1 MSTEE
6 AEKVQEIVA
15 EGVARE
21 GLQEVVLPAEEAAAK
36 RLADFVSDAAIDR
49 MIADAQDAGVSLL
62 DGPGGLIGQL
72 TARVIERALGA
83 EMDDHLGY
91 VKGDPA
97 GNGSGNSRNG
107 SYGKTLTTTSGPVR
121 ISVPR
126 DRKSVFEPQIVVKG
140 QRRVGQ
146 VDDMILSLYARGM
159 TTRDIHAHLAE
170 IYGVEVS
177 PALVSA
183 VTDVVTDEITEWQN
197 CPLDA
202 FYAILYID
210 ALVVKVRDGGAVDNK
225 AAYLVTGVDADG
237 YKHVLGIWLGTAEGS
252 RFWAGVLAELRNR
265 GIKDVLFV
273 CCDGL
278 NGLPDAIEA
287 TWPKAKV
294 QTCVIH
300 LIRASMKYVSWK
312 DRKKAAAAMRP
323 IYTALNEAAAKAA
336 LENLR
341 RDFGKKSP
349 GLVAAWERAWDQ
361 FIPFLEFDSAI
372 RKVIY
377 TTNAIESVNFQLRKI
392 IKNRGHFPGD
402 DAAVKLLYLGIR
414 NITGRHIDGDGLVR
428 ERGKRGTGTYGWK
441 AAMNAF
447 AVAFGDRVP
456 RSPEGPAEGGLNRR
470 LRCDAVGDGPV
481 VARYGRWLGVDFVEE
496 HAEGAG
502 GAGFGGCLEG
512 DADRGGG
519 EGGGSGKAS
528 CIVASVPLAGRP

>member
-1 MSTEE
+1 VSTEE

-21 GLQEVVLPAEEAAAK
+21 GLQEIVPPAGEAAAG
-36 RLADFVSDAAIDR
+36 RLAALVSDAAIDK

-97 GNGSGNSRNG
+97 GNGTGNSRNG
-107 SYGKTLTTTSGPVR
+107 SFGKTVTTTSGPVR
-121 ISVPR
+121 IFVPR
-126 DRKSVFEPQIVVKG
+126 DRKSAFEPRIVMKG

-146 VDDMILSLYARGM
+146 VDEMILSLYARGM
-159 TTRDIHAHLAE
+159 TTRDIRAHLAE
-170 IYGVEVS
+170 VYGAEVS

-183 VTDVVTDEITEWQN
+183 VTDVVADEITEWQN
-197 CPLDA
+197 RPLDA

-210 ALVVKVRDGGAVDNK
+210 ALVVKVRDGGVVENK
-225 AAYLVTGVDADG
+225 AAHLVTGVDADG
-237 YKHVLGIWLGTAEGS
+237 FKHVLGIWLAAAEGS

-265 GIKDVLFV
+265 GIRDVLFV

-278 NGLPDAIEA
+278 SGLPAAIEA

-300 LIRASMKYVSWK
+300 LIRSSMRYVSWK
-312 DRKKAAAAMRP
+312 ERKKAAAAMRP
-323 IYTALNEAAAKAA
+323 IYTAINEAAAETA

-349 GLVAAWERAWDQ
+349 GMVAAWDRAWDQ
-361 FIPFLEFDSAI
+361 FVPFLEFDAAI

-428 ERGKRGTGTYGWK
+428 DRGERGTGTYGWK

-447 AVAFGDRVP
+447 AVTFGDRVP
-456 RSPEGPAEGGLNRR
+456 
-470 LRCDAVGDGPV
+470 V
-481 VARYGRWLGVDFVEE
+481 
-496 HAEGAG
+496 
-502 GAGFGGCLEG
+502 
-512 DADRGGG
+512 
-519 EGGGSGKAS
+519 
-528 CIVASVPLAGRP
+528 

>member
-1 MSTEE
+1 VSTEE

-21 GLQEVVLPAEEAAAK
+21 GLQEMVLPAEEAAAR
-36 RLADFVSDAAIDR
+36 RLADFVSDAAIDK

-97 GNGSGNSRNG
+97 GNGTGNSRNG
-107 SYGKTLTTTSGPVR
+107 SYGKTLSTTSGPAR
-121 ISVPR
+121 IAVPR
-126 DRKSVFEPQIVVKG
+126 DRKSAFEPQIVVKG

-146 VDDMILSLYARGM
+146 VDEMILSLYARGM

-183 VTDVVTDEITEWQN
+183 VTDVVADEIAEWQN
-197 CPLDA
+197 RPLDA

-237 YKHVLGIWLGTAEGS
+237 FKHVLGIWLGTAEGS

-265 GIKDVLFV
+265 GVKDVLFV

-278 NGLPDAIEA
+278 SGLPDAITA
-287 TWPKAKV
+287 TWPGATV

-300 LIRASMKYVSWK
+300 LIRSSMKYVSWK
-312 DRKKAAAAMRP
+312 ERKKAAAAMRP
-323 IYTALNEAAAKAA
+323 IYTALNEAAARTA

-349 GLVAAWERAWDQ
+349 GMVAAWDRAWDS
-361 FIPFLEFDSAI
+361 FVPFLEFDSAI

-392 IKNRGHFPGD
+392 TKNRGHFPSD
-402 DAAVKLLYLGIR
+402 EAAVKLLYLGIR

-428 ERGKRGTGTYGWK
+428 ERGERGTGTYGWK

-456 RSPEGPAEGGLNRR
+456 
-470 LRCDAVGDGPV
+470 V
-481 VARYGRWLGVDFVEE
+481 
-496 HAEGAG
+496 
-502 GAGFGGCLEG
+502 
-512 DADRGGG
+512 
-519 EGGGSGKAS
+519 
-528 CIVASVPLAGRP
+528 